1 MRIVFMGTPDFAVP
15 SLEALWNKG
24 YDICAVYTQPDKPK
38 GRKQILTPPPVKE
51 RALSH
56 HIPVEQPATLRT
68 DEAFATLQRYAPD
81 LIVVVAYGKILPKNV
96 LDLPRFGCINVHGS
110 LLPKYRGAAP
120 IQWAVL
126 NGDAVTGVTTMFM
139 AEGLDTGDIILK
151 KETPIGPDET
161 AGELFDRLAP
171 MGAELLLETI
181 PLLETGT
188 AQRIPQ
194 PENGGA
200 YASQLTKEMAWID
213 WNCSAEKIHNL
224 VRGMNPWPIAQT
236 EFRGKRLKLF
246 RVSCKEAPCAV
257 PGKAWEENGAFFV
270 GCGKGTAVCLEEVQY
285 EGGKR
290 MSGNVFLRGHA
301 LQPEETLGIS

>member
-1 MRIVFMGTPDFAVP
+1 
-15 SLEALWNKG
+15 
-24 YDICAVYTQPDKPK
+24 
-38 GRKQILTPPPVKE
+38 
-51 RALSH
+51 
-56 HIPVEQPATLRT
+56 
-68 DEAFATLQRYAPD
+68 
-81 LIVVVAYGKILPKNV
+81 
-96 LDLPRFGCINVHGS
+96 
-110 LLPKYRGAAP
+110 
-120 IQWAVL
+120 
-126 NGDAVTGVTTMFM
+126 
-139 AEGLDTGDIILK
+139 
-151 KETPIGPDET
+151 
-161 AGELFDRLAP
+161 

-194 PENGGA
+194 PEDGGA

-213 WNCSAEKIHNL
+213 WNRPAQEIHNL

-246 RVSCKEAPCAV
+246 RVSCKEAPCAI
-257 PGKAWEENGAFFV
+257 PGKAWEEDGAFFV

-301 LQPEETLGIS
+301 PAGRGNSGNFLTKKVQWYEVK

>member
-1 MRIVFMGTPDFAVP
+1 M
-15 SLEALWNKG
+15 
-24 YDICAVYTQPDKPK
+24 
-38 GRKQILTPPPVKE
+38 
-51 RALSH
+51 
-56 HIPVEQPATLRT
+56 
-68 DEAFATLQRYAPD
+68 
-81 LIVVVAYGKILPKNV
+81 

-110 LLPKYRGAAP
+110 LLPKYKGAAP

-213 WNCSAEKIHNL
+213 WNRPAQEIHNL
-224 VRGMNPWPIAQT
+224 VRGMNRGPLRKPNSRQT
-236 EFRGKRLKLF
+236 AKT
-246 RVSCKEAPCAV
+246 VPCLLQ
-257 PGKAWEENGAFFV
+257 GS
-270 GCGKGTAVCLEEVQY
+270 AVCCSRQSM
-285 EGGKR
+285 GRKR
-290 MSGNVFLRGHA
+290 CLFCRLRKRNGR
-301 LQPEETLGIS
+301 LPGRGSI